1 MSTGSVYDPPMTGAG
16 QDIAVFDAGD
26 GLLLFGSESA
36 LAMFDAEA
44 AVPARPISRK
54 DLARLGGQAG
64 GGASKLMEQGGRWV
78 KLTAD
83 SAKDARAVGGVDKL
97 TSGVLRGDK
106 GQILKHLNFENLGR
120 GAVLTPAAPA
130 VLGAM
135 ATQYALEAALD
146 DITAY
151 LETIDRKLD
160 QLLRQRKTETL
171 GEIGGVTLAIDE
183 AAAIYSHTG
192 VVSGVTWSKVEGL
205 AFTLQRMQWEA
216 VEQLHEVAKNVQ
228 SAAGDA
234 DKSAKALAQAQED
247 AEFWLGVLARAIAL
261 QDRYYVLELARV
273 AAEDVMQLE
282 THRQGIAVARADRVR
297 RITHGLQAVSG
308 AVISAAALSNAAKVA
323 NPIAAPKVARHANGL
338 SVGMSS
344 FAEHANLELGVLG
357 VVDETRWARA
367 ARELAG
373 EASSAVV
380 AGGSGAAARARAAGQ
395 ALAQRR
401 DEKVLRRA
409 RKIEERRGSVE

>member
-1 MSTGSVYDPPMTGAG
+1 MMDAG
-16 QDIAVFDAGD
+16 EAIAVFDAGD
-26 GLLLFGSESA
+26 GLLLFGNDGA
-36 LAMFDAEA
+36 LDALDAEA
-44 AVPARPISRK
+44 GVKARPISRR

-64 GGASKLMEQGGRWV
+64 PVASKLMEHGGRWV

-83 SAKDARAVGGVDKL
+83 SARDAKALGGVEKL
-97 TSGVLRGDK
+97 TSGVLRGDH
-106 GQILKHLNFENLGR
+106 GQILRHVRFEDLRLG
-120 GAVLTPAAPA
+120 GVLTPAAPA

-160 QLLRQRKTETL
+160 ELLKQRKTETL

-205 AFTLQRMQWEA
+205 SFTLQRMQWEA
-216 VEQLHEVAKNVQ
+216 VEQLHEVAKRVQ
-228 SAAGDA
+228 NAAGDA
-234 DKSAKALAQAQED
+234 DKSAKALGQAQED
-247 AEFWLGVLARAIAL
+247 AQFWLGVLARGIAL

-273 AAEDVMQLE
+273 AEEDVMQLE
-282 THRQGIAVARADRVR
+282 SHRQGIAVSRTERVR
-297 RITHGLQAVSG
+297 RITDSLRAISD

-344 FAEHANLELGVLG
+344 FAEHANLELGELG

-373 EASSAVV
+373 EATSAVGV
-380 AGGSGAAARARAAGQ
+380 AGSGAATRARAAGQ

-409 RKIEERRGSVE
+409 RKIEEKRSREE

>member
-1 MSTGSVYDPPMTGAG
+1 
-16 QDIAVFDAGD
+16 
-26 GLLLFGSESA
+26 
-36 LAMFDAEA
+36 
-44 AVPARPISRK
+44 
-54 DLARLGGQAG
+54 
-64 GGASKLMEQGGRWV
+64 
-78 KLTAD
+78 
-83 SAKDARAVGGVDKL
+83 
-97 TSGVLRGDK
+97 
-106 GQILKHLNFENLGR
+106 
-120 GAVLTPAAPA
+120 
-130 VLGAM
+130 M

-151 LETIDRKLD
+151 LEVIDRKLD
-160 QLLRQRKTETL
+160 QLLKQRKTETL
-171 GEIGGVTLAIDE
+171 GDIGGVTLAIDE

-216 VEQLHEVAKNVQ
+216 VEQLHDVAKNVQ

-323 NPIAAPKVARHANGL
+323 NPIAAPRVARHANGL

-373 EASSAVV
+373 EATSAVG
-380 AGGSGAAARARAAGQ
+380 AAGSGAAARARAAGQ
-395 ALAQRR
+395 ALADRR

-409 RKIEERRGSVE
+409 RKIEEKRSQDQ